1 MRKLLTGAVCP
12 MEETCCGVS
21 LGIIAFFVVLRLS
34 VDSGHVQS
42 YGEYNTTLLFVKWKM
57 TRLGEMLQGGQKLL
71 DHFLAQVHT
80 VGGVDVAVGEHRGQG
95 FLVPPKMEAQ

>member
-1 MRKLLTGAVCP
+1 
-12 MEETCCGVS
+12 
-21 LGIIAFFVVLRLS
+21 
-34 VDSGHVQS
+34 
-42 YGEYNTTLLFVKWKM
+42 M